1 MDKIIK
7 NFNLD
12 LSDIQEAGENRAFS
26 IIADNGAEFI
36 LQIKDATTDYYYNFT
51 TNAFQAA
58 QTDLESVV
66 VNGVY
71 NGIIEFPSVTG
82 SDDQYDIYLHAKPGT
97 KHVVH
102 TEVRFADNSI
112 DINSSTGSNSL
123 MMKKVIYQYTDL
135 TLTISK
141 YSLNGTIEG
150 TGSDHVDDTIS
161 VPRGRG
167 ITKAS
172 FTVKAAASVASK
184 SYKIIK
190 QPTPSDILSYDN
202 FTVGSDPEILPGENI
217 LDAVDEIYTTIFS
230 SNKTHSSTSISN
242 TTTVTMALTIEDIGI
257 KVGDRVR
264 INSGTDFS
272 NIVTVSAIEGG
283 GLSSTQFTVSEN
295 VTIGTSVMLD
305 LYHRLYHQWPIDNID
320 KVQKGISAFST
331 NISSGTHVANWEN
344 TITIFE
350 GTENEE
356 VIVKDK
362 ANFKDTKNQN
372 PTIVK
377 GLVTAQPGNIIF
389 NKAQS
394 IDLAGDSIKLFGR
407 GESQAQSLSGY
418 DVRFTDLAIKLT
430 DGITTTTTS
439 AVVDS
444 TTVPVASVN
453 GILPSTTTVSG
464 IGIDASVSS
473 PTVTSRSVTS
483 GAGNIVLDAAQTLE
497 SGITLTLADSGQIAT
512 ITGNIEIVKAGT
524 ADKTIYFDLERL
536 LSIA

>member
-12 LSDIQEAGENRAFS
+12 LSDLQEAGENRAFS

-58 QTDLESVV
+58 QTDLESIVE
-66 VNGVY
+66 NGVY

-82 SDDQYDIYLHAKPGT
+82 SDDQYDICLYAKPGT
-97 KHVVH
+97 KHVVY
-102 TEVRFADNSI
+102 TEVRFANNSI
-112 DINSSTGSNSL
+112 DINSSTGSDSL
-123 MMKKVIYQYTDL
+123 MMRKVIYQYTDL

-141 YSLNGTIEG
+141 YSLNDTIEG

-161 VPRGRG
+161 VPRGKG

-172 FTVKAAASVASK
+172 FTVKAAVSAASK

-190 QPTPSDILSYDN
+190 QPTTSDILSYN
-202 FTVGSDPEILPGENI
+202 SLTVGAAAEVLPGEN
-217 LDAVDEIYTTIFS
+217 TTSDTLF
-230 SNKTHSSTSISN
+230 
-242 TTTVTMALTIEDIGI
+242 
-257 KVGDRVR
+257 
-264 INSGTDFS
+264 
-272 NIVTVSAIEGG
+272 
-283 GLSSTQFTVSEN
+283 
-295 VTIGTSVMLD
+295 
-305 LYHRLYHQWPIDNID
+305 YQWPVDNID
-320 KVQKGISAFST
+320 KVGLGNKVYGS
-331 NISSGTHVANWEN
+331 NVLSGTYIANYED

-350 GTENEE
+350 DTEDEK
-356 VIVKDK
+356 VIINNS
-362 ANFKDTKNQN
+362 APFKNTKGQE

-377 GLVTAQPGNIIF
+377 GLVTVQPGNIVF
-389 NKAQS
+389 NQQNPVA
-394 IDLAGDSIKLFGR
+394 LADDTIKILGHGKESIK
-407 GESQAQSLSGY
+407 SISGY
-418 DVRFTDLAIKLT
+418 EVIFTNLAIALT
-430 DGITTTTTS
+430 SITTTTTS
-439 AVVDS
+439 SVSSSA
-444 TTVPVASVN
+444 TVPVASVN

-464 IGIDASVSS
+464 IGIDASVSN